1 VEGLEMFE
9 LRQYESARE
18 GAGLIDRSDRGK
30 IAVAGIDHVSFLNA
44 MLTNDIAA
52 LKAGAGCYA
61 ALLTPQGRMITDV
74 RVIELGD
81 MALLDVHRSVA
92 KPFIERMD
100 QFIFSEDVRL
110 GDLTEAFDQ
119 IRVVGPDAARA
130 VASALR
136 EAAAEDQGLPAA
148 GDLAGFAEFRSVR
161 LPFRGSA
168 VVIVATREA
177 GVPGFDLYIERKDAA
192 VLRRTLVEAG
202 ATEVSEETSDVL
214 RVEAG
219 IPVFPIDMDTETIPL
234 EAGIE
239 GRAISFTKGCYPGQ
253 EVIIRVLHRGHGRVA
268 KRLVGLSLA
277 GDEVPARGD
286 TLWVGE
292 KEIGRITSAVLSPAL
307 GRPIALG
314 YLHHDFTQPGT
325 SVVVLH
331 GDRRLEAVVTTPP
344 FVPA

>member
-1 VEGLEMFE
+1 MFE
-9 LRQYESARE
+9 LRQYESARK

-30 IAVAGIDHVSFLNA
+30 IAVAGSDHVSFLHA

-52 LKAGAGCYA
+52 LQAGTGCYA

-81 MALLDVHRSVA
+81 MALLDMHRSVA
-92 KPFIERMD
+92 KPFIDRMD

-110 GDLTEAFDQ
+110 GDLTEAFDE
-119 IRVVGPDAARA
+119 IRVVGPDAARV

-136 EAAAEDQGLPAA
+136 EATEQHRLPAEA
-148 GDLAGFAEFRSVR
+148 DLAGFSEYQNVR
-161 LPFRGSA
+161 LPCRGS
-168 VVIVATREA
+168 VVVLVATREA
-177 GVPGFDLYIERKDAA
+177 GVPGFDLYIERKDAP
-192 VLRRTLVEAG
+192 VLRRAFAEAG

-268 KRLVGLSLA
+268 KRLVGLSLT
-277 GDEVPARGD
+277 GDELPARGD
-286 TLWVGE
+286 TLWAGE

-314 YLHHDFTQPGT
+314 YLHHDFAHPGT
-325 SVVVLH
+325 VVVVLH
-331 GDRRLEAVVTTPP
+331 GDRRLEAAVTALP